1 MKPAK
6 YIEAAEVFS
15 GTSVKIT
22 WEGRGYLGGA
32 LGSHE
37 FEYTHVQGKV
47 LERKEEVKCL
57 AKIALTQLHA
67 AYAAF
72 THGLISRWAYAVRV
86 SIISPDDA
94 LQPLADTITQH
105 LIPALINQPVPCK
118 AMRDLLALPSHSG

>member
-1 MKPAK
+1 MKLAK
-6 YIEAAEVFS
+6 YIEAVEMFS

-22 WEGRGYLGGA
+22 CEGRGYLGGA
-32 LGSHE
+32 LGSYE

-47 LERKEEVKCL
+47 LQWQEDVKRL
-57 AKIALTQLHA
+57 AKIALTQPHA

-105 LIPALINQPVPCK
+105 LIPALIKQPVPCK
-118 AMRDLLALPSHSG
+118 AM